1 MANNLFCEPELG
13 HVAHNRTSLVM
24 LEDENLA
31 NWVGLYTV
39 DLFLPVGNTV
49 PAMQK
54 WPGSQELTETVCV
67 EYPLTIFIRRIQTK
81 LILVTC
87 FFNRLSTFHTVTKT
101 HSSTMSR
108 QTQPAPRDMTSPCEP
123 TGPAKVSTCHTQSRA
138 TPGQS
143 WVTPLL

>member
-1 MANNLFCEPELG
+1 MNYIPLHAIYTFKIAEAVPPTGCISYDDLTKEIQRVSGFNVPGSELRRLLRLAMANNLFCEPELG

-54 WPGSQELTETVCV
+54 WPGSQDLTETVC
-67 EYPLTIFIRRIQTK
+67 
-81 LILVTC
+81 
-87 FFNRLSTFHTVTKT
+87 
-101 HSSTMSR
+101 
-108 QTQPAPRDMTSPCEP
+108 
-123 TGPAKVSTCHTQSRA
+123 
-138 TPGQS
+138 
-143 WVTPLL
+143 